1 MDDLKTLLDFFIA
14 IEKDFRISTTH
25 IAIFATLIQF
35 QKNSGSIN
43 PIQAYS
49 FEIQKIAKIASPKTY
64 YKCIGELHAYGYL
77 TYVPTKNKQKRS
89 MIYFHFKLG
98 E

>member
-1 MDDLKTLLDFFIA
+1 MDYSKPLSDFFLA
-14 IEKDFRISTTH
+14 IERDFRINTTH

-35 QKNSGSIN
+35 RKNSGSIN
-43 PIQAYS
+43 PIQVYS
-49 FEIQKIAKIASPKTY
+49 FEIQKIAKISSPKTY

-89 MIYFHFKLG
+89 TIYFHFK
-98 E
+98 

>member
-1 MDDLKTLLDFFIA
+1 MDYSKPLSDFFLA
-14 IEKDFRISTTH
+14 IERDFRINTTH

-35 QKNSGSIN
+35 RKNSGSIN
-43 PIQAYS
+43 PIQVYS

-77 TYVPTKNKQKRS
+77 TYMPTKNKQKRS
-89 MIYFHFKLG
+89 KIYFHFK
-98 E
+98 